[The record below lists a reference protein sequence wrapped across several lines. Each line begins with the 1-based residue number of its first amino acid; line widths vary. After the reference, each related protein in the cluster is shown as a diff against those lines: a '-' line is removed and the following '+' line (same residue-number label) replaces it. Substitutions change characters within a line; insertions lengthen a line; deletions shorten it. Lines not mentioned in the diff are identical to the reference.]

1 MLVSKISMAS
11 MLKSF
16 GQKMVLPNVILNLIR
31 LTWYADSAQSQRLH
45 SSVWCVGMDV
55 NEYWLRY
62 FHKWLLT
69 IVLYFYNVKSHDLT
83 FRVSILK
90 GICSVQGVQK

>member
-1 MLVSKISMAS
+1 MCTYVLLKDTFSWYVVVVMLVSKISMAS

-55 NEYWLRY
+55 NEY
-62 FHKWLLT
+62 
-69 IVLYFYNVKSHDLT
+69 
-83 FRVSILK
+83 
-90 GICSVQGVQK
+90 

>member
-1 MLVSKISMAS
+1 MNVVYSYTYVLLKDTFSWYVVVVMLVSKISMAS

-55 NEYWLRY
+55 NEY
-62 FHKWLLT
+62 
-69 IVLYFYNVKSHDLT
+69 
-83 FRVSILK
+83 
-90 GICSVQGVQK
+90 

>member
-1 MLVSKISMAS
+1 MNVVYTYICILKDTFSWYVVVVMLVSKISMAS

-31 LTWYADSAQSQRLH
+31 LTWYADSALSQRLH

-55 NEYWLRY
+55 NEY
-62 FHKWLLT
+62 
-69 IVLYFYNVKSHDLT
+69 
-83 FRVSILK
+83 
-90 GICSVQGVQK
+90 